1 MHPAQEI
8 AQKIRKAAENLLSE
22 GPFFVLDV
30 TVSSTKTGRIRMVI
44 DGDRG
49 VTIDDC
55 AEISRELNQRIDGL
69 GVLEDYNLEIT
80 TPGVDQ
86 PLKSERQFPK
96 HIGRELKVELNDG
109 RTVKGRLKAI
119 TADGIQL
126 EEEVKK
132 VKGKP
137 EPATLTE
144 FSFKDIKKTFVLVSF
159 K

>member
-8 AQKIRKAAENLLSE
+8 AEKIRKAAENLLE
-22 GPFFVLDV
+22 GRPFFVLDV

-69 GVLEDYNLEIT
+69 KVLEDYNLEIT

-109 RTVKGRLKAI
+109 RTVKGKLKAI
-119 TADGIQL
+119 TPEGFQL

-137 EPATLTE
+137 QQASLTE

>member
-1 MHPAQEI
+1 
-8 AQKIRKAAENLLSE
+8 
-22 GPFFVLDV
+22 
-30 TVSSTKTGRIRMVI
+30 
-44 DGDRG
+44 
-49 VTIDDC
+49 C

-69 GVLEDYNLEIT
+69 KVLEDYNLEIT
-80 TPGVDQ
+80 TPGIDQ
-86 PLKSERQFPK
+86 PLKLERQFPK

-119 TADGIQL
+119 TSEGFQL

-132 VKGKP
+132 VKGKLQQ
-137 EPATLTE
+137 ASLTE